1 MKPFTLELKV
11 RDYEC
16 DLQGVVNNAVYM
28 HYLEHARH
36 EFIKQD
42 NFHFAQLHKAGIDPV
57 VAKAEIDY
65 KRSLTSGDTVDI
77 TVTMEQEGRMRLVFI
92 QDIYKKPDGEHVV
105 HARITAAVLQNGR
118 PVPTSVLFQQPPG
131 DIA

>member
-36 EFIKQD
+36 EFIKTE
-42 NFHFAQLHKAGIDPV
+42 NFDFARLHSEGIDPV
-57 VAKAEIDY
+57 VARAEIDY
-65 KRSLTSGDTVDI
+65 KRSLTSGDVVDI
-77 TVTMEQEGRMRLVFI
+77 TVAMEQEGRMRLVFI
-92 QDIYKKPDGEHVV
+92 QDIYTKPAGVHVL
-105 HARITAAVLQNGR
+105 HARITAAVLKNGR
-118 PVPTSVLFQQPPG
+118 PVPADILFSSGPG
-131 DIA
+131 TAV